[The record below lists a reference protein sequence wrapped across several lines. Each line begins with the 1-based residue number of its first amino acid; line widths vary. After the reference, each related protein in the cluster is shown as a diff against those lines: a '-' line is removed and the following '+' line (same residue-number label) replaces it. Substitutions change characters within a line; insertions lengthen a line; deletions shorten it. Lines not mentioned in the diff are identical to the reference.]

1 MWVLM
6 LSPGRQNLVKW
17 WDTQLVSERTVY
29 VGKINLGIWC
39 QKCYEGGT
47 SKRKR
52 RREKRIKE
60 RHRRS
65 EVFLLNNLHKYAIDT
80 RHTLFARHTS
90 LFAVSQPLQVFIYNK
105 STADKAFNIIVSSY
119 KINFEIVL

>member
-39 QKCYEGGT
+39 QKCYE
-47 SKRKR
+47 
-52 RREKRIKE
+52 
-60 RHRRS
+60 
-65 EVFLLNNLHKYAIDT
+65 VAP
-80 RHTLFARHTS
+80 
-90 LFAVSQPLQVFIYNK
+90 V
-105 STADKAFNIIVSSY
+105 
-119 KINFEIVL
+119 

>member
-29 VGKINLGIWC
+29 VGEINLGIWC

-47 SKRKR
+47 SKR
-52 RREKRIKE
+52 IKK

-65 EVFLLNNLHKYAIDT
+65 EVFLLNHIHK
-80 RHTLFARHTS
+80 
-90 LFAVSQPLQVFIYNK
+90 
-105 STADKAFNIIVSSY
+105 
-119 KINFEIVL
+119 

>member
-6 LSPGRQNLVKW
+6 LSPGRQNLFKW
-17 WDTQLVSERTVY
+17 WDTQLVSERAVY
-29 VGKINLGIWC
+29 VGKVNLGIWC

-52 RREKRIKE
+52 RRKKKERIKE

-65 EVFLLNNLHKYAIDT
+65 EVSY
-80 RHTLFARHTS
+80 
-90 LFAVSQPLQVFIYNK
+90 
-105 STADKAFNIIVSSY
+105 STTY
-119 KINFEIVL
+119 INML